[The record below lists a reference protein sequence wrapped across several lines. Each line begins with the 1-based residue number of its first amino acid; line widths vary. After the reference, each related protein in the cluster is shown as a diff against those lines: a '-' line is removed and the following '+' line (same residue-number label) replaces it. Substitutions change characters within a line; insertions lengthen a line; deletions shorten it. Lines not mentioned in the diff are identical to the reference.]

1 MIADP
6 AASPRRLTDGG
17 STIPIRYAPLI
28 ALIFLLHLDPAA
40 ARPLSDE
47 NWAGIYLDGRKV
59 GYAFYALDAGS
70 GEAAYRLRTRF
81 QLEVLMMGANRV
93 ISQISE
99 AGFDRDFRLLGFRT
113 DFMSD
118 DSGFH
123 GRGRMVSAGR
133 LEMSIITRSDTTRRI
148 MQVPPDVL
156 IDGSVEPFIG
166 LNSSDLGPRI
176 VLSTFEPVTGL
187 MDSVVVTKLQP
198 EKLALPSGETLAIP
212 FRLVDSTG
220 ESELW
225 LTESGGFLKEIGP
238 LGMELRAEPR
248 DIAVGEVRAED
259 RVDFL
264 TAFAVK
270 ADRLIPDPRNLKRL
284 RIRLDGLEDVDWV
297 PIDPRQNW
305 IDRERRVLEILA
317 ADVEVDPVPEETDRY
332 LEPEPFVQ
340 SQDSLIVSRAELIA
354 AGLHEDTAKVARV
367 VEWVHHTL
375 FREPTVSLPSA
386 IDVLKERKGDCNE
399 HTILTVALLR
409 SLGVPSRQAVG
420 LVYESGSFYYHAWPE
435 VYIDGWRGIEPT
447 LGGLWTDA
455 THIKLAQGGL
465 DQQQNIL
472 KAMNRLDIEIVYI
485 E

>member
-1 MIADP
+1 M
-6 AASPRRLTDGG
+6 
-17 STIPIRYAPLI
+17 TIPIRYAYLM
-28 ALIFLLHLDPAA
+28 AVIFLLRLSPVD
-40 ARPLSDE
+40 ARPVPGE
-47 NWAGIYLDGRKV
+47 NWAGIYMDGRKA
-59 GYAFYALDAGS
+59 GYAFYAVDVDS
-70 GEAAYRLRTRF
+70 GGAAYRLRTRF
-81 QLEVLMMGANRV
+81 RLEVLMMGVNRV
-93 ISQISE
+93 MSQVSE
-99 AGFDRDFRLLGFRT
+99 ARLDRDFRLL
-113 DFMSD
+113 DFKLDFTSD

-123 GRGRMVSAGR
+123 GWGRMGSGGR
-133 LEMSIITRSDTTRRI
+133 LEMSVITRSDTSRRVL
-148 MQVPPDVL
+148 QVPRDVF

-166 LNSSDLGPRI
+166 LNFSEFGTRT
-176 VLSTFEPVTGL
+176 VLNTFEPVTGL
-187 MDSVVVTKLQP
+187 MDSVVVTKLDP
-198 EKLALPSGETLAIP
+198 EKLATPSGETLAFP

-220 ESELW
+220 EAKLW
-225 LTESGGFLKEIGP
+225 LSQSGGLLKEIGP

-248 DIAVGEVRAED
+248 DVAAGQVRDDD

-270 ADRLIPDPRNLKRL
+270 ANRFIPDPRNLKRL
-284 RIRLDGLEDVDWV
+284 RVRLDGLEDVDWI
-297 PIDPRQNW
+297 PIDSRQNW
-305 IDRERRVLEILA
+305 IDRDRWILEILA
-317 ADVEVDPVPEETDRY
+317 ADVEVDPVPEDADRY
-332 LEPEPFVQ
+332 LEPGPFVQ
-340 SQDSLIVSRAELIA
+340 SDDPRIVSQAELIA
-354 AGLHEDTAKVARV
+354 AGLRQDTAKVARV

-465 DQQQNIL
+465 DRQQNIL
-472 KAMNRLDIEIVYI
+472 KAMNRLEIEIVYF